1 MQIKTADLNDQRVID
16 LLESHF
22 SYMQAISPPGSG
34 HAFSIDKIK
43 QSALKLWCAYDDD
56 IILGCGGLKEITPS
70 HGEIK
75 SMCTHPN
82 HLRKGI
88 GSVVLDKLIQESMTL
103 GYKQLSLETGSSTL
117 FAPAQNF
124 YANCGFEVCGPFGD
138 YCEDIHSVFMTRIL

>member
-1 MQIKTADLNDQRVID
+1 MVRETHIRSNQCV
-16 LLESHF
+16 
-22 SYMQAISPPGSG
+22 PPYFQSALGVPKCSTK
-34 HAFSIDKIK
+34 DKIK